1 MVAMGTAVSRRV
13 APVVAVTA
21 TLFAAAAAHAAIPA
35 SGTVVEG
42 IGPSFGRI
50 GTSGAAVKARLGLVC
65 APTSVGGATRRCF
78 NSLSSAVNYSQ
89 VDGAGK
95 VEAWSFNTGAWKTP
109 RGVGLGS
116 RIAAVPAAYGKR
128 LSVRRTRVWTY
139 MYLRQTVA
147 GQPRVTFFLGR
158 TKVGDVVQLAVYR
171 EWRQILRPVVP
182 VTPAGRDLAVRLID
196 VAPRE
201 TWQVEV
207 RAPWQGF
214 TTLPKV
220 RADVRGNAT
229 VVLSRRGG
237 TLAQIL
243 AVRPAG
249 TASPVTLTFRVRG
262 LQRTTTVTAKV
273 ALPPPPT
280 LSYSLPLMSE
290 AAPGTVTVA
299 AMEPLASY
307 GLSAE
312 WVCPNGVAGRI
323 EDATVDPIFSTRG
336 SDQTVAVD
344 AGAIRNEVFSPDCA
358 GDPGPATVPVT
369 LVLSRATERVAQITV
384 PLSGTPS

>member
-1 MVAMGTAVSRRV
+1 V
-13 APVVAVTA
+13 APIVAVIA
-21 TLFAAAAAHAAIPA
+21 ALLAAASAQAAIPA

-65 APTSVGGATRRCF
+65 APVSVGGAARRCF
-78 NSLSSAVNYSQ
+78 NSLSSAVNYPQ
-89 VDGAGK
+89 IDGAGRI
-95 VEAWSFNTGAWKTP
+95 EAWSFSTGAWTTS

-116 RIAAVPAAYGKR
+116 RIAAVRAAYGR
-128 LSVRRTRVWTY
+128 ALSVRRTPVWTY
-139 MYLRQTVA
+139 MTLRRTIA
-147 GQPRVTFFLGR
+147 GQPRVTLLLGR
-158 TKVGDVVQLAVYR
+158 TKVGDVVQLAVWR
-171 EWRQILRPVVP
+171 ERRQILRPVAP
-182 VTPAGRDLAVRLID
+182 VTPAGSDLSVRLID

-207 RAPWQGF
+207 RAPWQTF

-220 RADVRGNAT
+220 RADTNGNAT
-229 VVLSRRGG
+229 VVLPRRRG

-262 LQRTTTVTAKV
+262 VDRTTTTRVRV

-280 LSYSLPLMSE
+280 LSYSLPVMSE
-290 AAPGTVTVA
+290 ADPGTVTVA
-299 AMEPLASY
+299 GMEALASY

-312 WVCPNGVAGRI
+312 WACPTGAAGRI
-323 EDATVDPIFSTRG
+323 EDAAADPIFSTAG
-336 SDQTVAVD
+336 PDQTVAVD
-344 AGAIRNEVFSPDCA
+344 AASISADAFDPSCA
-358 GDPGPATVPVT
+358 GSPAPPTLPVT
-369 LVLSRATERVAQITV
+369 LVLSRSTERVAQITV
-384 PLSGTPS
+384 TLSGAPGL